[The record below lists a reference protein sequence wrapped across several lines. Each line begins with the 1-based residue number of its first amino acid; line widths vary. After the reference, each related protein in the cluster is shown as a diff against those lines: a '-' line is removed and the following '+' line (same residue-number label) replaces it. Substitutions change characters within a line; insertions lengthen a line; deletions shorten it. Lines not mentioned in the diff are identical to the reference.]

1 MEPTV
6 WSFLKWIQENKAI
19 STVLL
24 FLKEWEGRGGDSCGG
39 LGGIWVEEGMYRG
52 DGLPKSMG
60 EGGELDEKVPEPL
73 V

>member
-6 WSFLKWIQENKAI
+6 WSCLTWIQENKAI
-19 STVLL
+19 FTVFL

-39 LGGIWVEEGMYRG
+39 LEGIWIEEGMYRG
-52 DGLPKSMG
+52 DRLPKSMG
-60 EGGELDEKVPEPL
+60 EDRELDEKVPEPL